1 MENINIASFSE
12 ANTATVKGIWQ
23 YDFGQILRIEGLG
36 LPDAVEVHFS
46 LQKTGGEAKRRI
58 GVTKDGVT
66 DVRIPDF
73 ILEEESSV
81 KYEAY
86 AFIYVSDRIHG
97 NTTKKII
104 MEIEARP
111 KPEAFNKP
119 CEAEIFQDTIEAVR
133 ESMAGA
139 EAAAELAEAWAHGH
153 EDHPENA
160 EDNAKHYSDL
170 ASASKEATEN
180 LKSEVENMKSS
191 VDQSK
196 SNVAE
201 NLKAAESAKKA
212 AQESA
217 TNASTS
223 EKNAKASET
232 ASATSAKNASTS
244 EANAKKSADGAAT
257 SKAAVD
263 QTVQEFIQTATNA
276 LNSVNNAGKTW
287 KEDTGKEQTAN
298 ATKAGADAVDS
309 INKAGSAQ
317 ITSIQEEG
325 EKQKKAI
332 ENYVNEVVDIREQ
345 VLANTAALGG
355 FSFVCNPDDG
365 GLDIV
370 YTVSE

>member
-119 CEAEIFQDTIEAVR
+119 CEAQIFQDTIEAVR

-139 EAAAELAEAWAHGH
+139 EAAADMQKIVDTAMFYVSYNTTYC
-153 EDHPENA
+153 NA
-160 EDNAKHYSDL
+160 LNMWI
-170 ASASKEATEN
+170 
-180 LKSEVENMKSS
+180 KSIS
-191 VDQSK
+191 
-196 SNVAE
+196 
-201 NLKAAESAKKA
+201 
-212 AQESA
+212 
-217 TNASTS
+217 
-223 EKNAKASET
+223 KASELEQIQWGT
-232 ASATSAKNASTS
+232 KIP
-244 EANAKKSADGAAT
+244 E
-257 SKAAVD
+257 
-263 QTVQEFIQTATNA
+263 EFQ
-276 LNSVNNAGKTW
+276 
-287 KEDTGKEQTAN
+287 
-298 ATKAGADAVDS
+298 
-309 INKAGSAQ
+309 
-317 ITSIQEEG
+317 
-325 EKQKKAI
+325 
-332 ENYVNEVVDIREQ
+332 NEVLKDYVK
-345 VLANTAALGG
+345 AMASGG
-355 FSFVCNPDDG
+355 VA
-365 GLDIV
+365 
-370 YTVSE
+370 

>member
-153 EDHPENA
+153 ESHPENA

-191 VDQSK
+191 VDQSE
-196 SNVAE
+196 STVAE
-201 NLKAAESAKKA
+201 NLKATEAAKKA

-217 TNASTS
+217 TNAS
-223 EKNAKASET
+223 AC
-232 ASATSAKNASTS
+232 
-244 EANAKKSADGAAT
+244 
-257 SKAAVD
+257 V
-263 QTVQEFIQTATNA
+263 
-276 LNSVNNAGKTW
+276 
-287 KEDTGKEQTAN
+287 
-298 ATKAGADAVDS
+298 
-309 INKAGSAQ
+309 
-317 ITSIQEEG
+317 
-325 EKQKKAI
+325 
-332 ENYVNEVVDIREQ
+332 
-345 VLANTAALGG
+345 
-355 FSFVCNPDDG
+355 
-365 GLDIV
+365 
-370 YTVSE
+370 

>member
-139 EAAAELAEAWAHGH
+139 EAAADMQKIVDTAMFYVSYNTTYC
-153 EDHPENA
+153 NA
-160 EDNAKHYSDL
+160 LNMWI
-170 ASASKEATEN
+170 
-180 LKSEVENMKSS
+180 KSIS
-191 VDQSK
+191 
-196 SNVAE
+196 
-201 NLKAAESAKKA
+201 
-212 AQESA
+212 
-217 TNASTS
+217 
-223 EKNAKASET
+223 KASELEQIQWGT
-232 ASATSAKNASTS
+232 KIP
-244 EANAKKSADGAAT
+244 E
-257 SKAAVD
+257 
-263 QTVQEFIQTATNA
+263 EFQ
-276 LNSVNNAGKTW
+276 
-287 KEDTGKEQTAN
+287 
-298 ATKAGADAVDS
+298 
-309 INKAGSAQ
+309 
-317 ITSIQEEG
+317 
-325 EKQKKAI
+325 
-332 ENYVNEVVDIREQ
+332 NEVLKDYVK
-345 VLANTAALGG
+345 AMASGG
-355 FSFVCNPDDG
+355 
-365 GLDIV
+365 IA
-370 YTVSE
+370 

>member
-133 ESMAGA
+133 ESMAERKRRLNLPKPGRMA
-139 EAAAELAEAWAHGH
+139 MRIIRRMLRTMQSIIPILQM
-153 EDHPENA
+153 HP
-160 EDNAKHYSDL
+160 
-170 ASASKEATEN
+170 
-180 LKSEVENMKSS
+180 
-191 VDQSK
+191 
-196 SNVAE
+196 
-201 NLKAAESAKKA
+201 
-212 AQESA
+212 
-217 TNASTS
+217 
-223 EKNAKASET
+223 
-232 ASATSAKNASTS
+232 
-244 EANAKKSADGAAT
+244 
-257 SKAAVD
+257 
-263 QTVQEFIQTATNA
+263 
-276 LNSVNNAGKTW
+276 GKLLR
-287 KEDTGKEQTAN
+287 
-298 ATKAGADAVDS
+298 
-309 INKAGSAQ
+309 I
-317 ITSIQEEG
+317 
-325 EKQKKAI
+325 
-332 ENYVNEVVDIREQ
+332 
-345 VLANTAALGG
+345 
-355 FSFVCNPDDG
+355 
-365 GLDIV
+365 
-370 YTVSE
+370 

>member
-119 CEAEIFQDTIEAVR
+119 CEAQIFQDTIEAVR

-223 EKNAKASET
+223 EKNAKASEA

-257 SKAAVD
+257 SKAAVSASD
-263 QTVQEFIQTATNA
+263 QAHNG
-276 LNSVNNAGKTW
+276 N
-287 KEDTGKEQTAN
+287 
-298 ATKAGADAVDS
+298 
-309 INKAGSAQ
+309 
-317 ITSIQEEG
+317 
-325 EKQKKAI
+325 
-332 ENYVNEVVDIREQ
+332 
-345 VLANTAALGG
+345 
-355 FSFVCNPDDG
+355 
-365 GLDIV
+365 
-370 YTVSE
+370 

>member
-160 EDNAKHYSDL
+160 EDNAKHYS
-170 ASASKEATEN
+170 
-180 LKSEVENMKSS
+180 
-191 VDQSK
+191 
-196 SNVAE
+196 
-201 NLKAAESAKKA
+201 
-212 AQESA
+212 
-217 TNASTS
+217 
-223 EKNAKASET
+223 
-232 ASATSAKNASTS
+232 
-244 EANAKKSADGAAT
+244 G
-257 SKAAVD
+257 
-263 QTVQEFIQTATNA
+263 
-276 LNSVNNAGKTW
+276 
-287 KEDTGKEQTAN
+287 
-298 ATKAGADAVDS
+298 
-309 INKAGSAQ
+309 
-317 ITSIQEEG
+317 
-325 EKQKKAI
+325 
-332 ENYVNEVVDIREQ
+332 
-345 VLANTAALGG
+345 
-355 FSFVCNPDDG
+355 
-365 GLDIV
+365 
-370 YTVSE
+370 

>member
-12 ANTATVKGIWQ
+12 ANTAAVKGIWQ

-119 CEAEIFQDTIEAVR
+119 CEAQIFQDTIEAVR

-153 EDHPENA
+153 ENHPENA
-160 EDNAKHYSDL
+160 EDNAKYYSGL

-191 VDQSK
+191 VGQSE
-196 SNVAE
+196 STVAE
-201 NLKAAESAKKA
+201 NLKATEAAKKA

-217 TNASTS
+217 ANASAS
-223 EKNAKASET
+223 EKNAKVSET
-232 ASATSAKNASTS
+232 ASATSAKNANAS
-244 EANAKKSADGAAT
+244 EANAKKSADSAAT

-263 QTVQEFIQTATNA
+263 QTVQEFNQTATNA
-276 LNSVNNAGKTW
+276 LNDVNTAGKAQ
-287 KEDTGKEQTAN
+287 KDAV
-298 ATKAGADAVDS
+298 TKAGTDAVDN
-309 INKAGSAQ
+309 INKAGKAQ
-317 ITSIQEEG
+317 VDAVKEEG
-325 EKQKKAI
+325 ENQKKIIDSYANETI
-332 ENYVNEVVDIREQ
+332 EFREEVMQ
-345 VLANTAALGG
+345 NKAALGG
-355 FSFVCNPDDG
+355 FSFILDPEDG
-365 GLDIV
+365 GLNIA
-370 YTVSE
+370 YAER

>member
-153 EDHPENA
+153 ENHPENA
-160 EDNAKHYSDL
+160 EDNAKYYSDL
-170 ASASKEATEN
+170 ADASRKATEN

-201 NLKAAESAKKA
+201 NLKRMLKHLRQHQQRQPRMPARQRQTLRS
-212 AQESA
+212 QR
-217 TNASTS
+217 
-223 EKNAKASET
+223 
-232 ASATSAKNASTS
+232 
-244 EANAKKSADGAAT
+244 
-257 SKAAVD
+257 
-263 QTVQEFIQTATNA
+263 TVQLHQKQLWIRRSR
-276 LNSVNNAGKTW
+276 NS
-287 KEDTGKEQTAN
+287 
-298 ATKAGADAVDS
+298 
-309 INKAGSAQ
+309 
-317 ITSIQEEG
+317 
-325 EKQKKAI
+325 
-332 ENYVNEVVDIREQ
+332 IRQ
-345 VLANTAALGG
+345 LIML
-355 FSFVCNPDDG
+355 
-365 GLDIV
+365 
-370 YTVSE
+370 